1 MYPRISRRGGH
12 RRLLPLF
19 LTIAALFG
27 LSIVVV
33 SAVPSVA
40 FAQDRVPQFVV
51 FVRWQDILAI
61 AGATGLMALLAAY
74 IPIRRLTSIDPVS
87 VFKG

>member
-1 MYPRISRRGGH
+1 
-12 RRLLPLF
+12 LL
-19 LTIAALFG
+19 IA
-27 LSIVVV
+27 
-33 SAVPSVA
+33 P

-51 FVRWQDILAI
+51 WVRWQDILAI